1 MLSKL
6 RHHACGA
13 ADAQPAIGTPVDWQ
27 ALAGAIGRPVTQIR
41 PVAGGTLGLAFRAE
55 IDGRPMFAKTHSV
68 AEGRDALRKEV
79 ELLSLLDGEDLQV
92 RGIETREA
100 AGLRSWLLMKQLLPC
115 DTERT
120 PQDILRLTSGW
131 QRVFGTARP
140 ARVPAGDDFDL
151 LVEEGAKALSHL
163 REAGEFEARTAAQA
177 NALLEQLRRESRSLP
192 RRVCHGDLGPRN
204 IMADGARAVAVDW
217 EDAFWGIEGYDYLY
231 WLTFMANRRHIGDAA
246 FGHTALQRRT
256 EVAVLA
262 LIVLLK
268 SELSL
273 RNGTHRGNRVSFEQ
287 RLAEIVC
294 HA

>member
-13 ADAQPAIGTPVDWQ
+13 AHAQLVTGAPVDWQ
-27 ALAGAIGRPVTQIR
+27 ALAGALGRPVTQIR
-41 PVAGGTLGLAFRAE
+41 SVAGGTLGLAFLVE

-68 AEGRDALRKEV
+68 AAGQDALRKEV
-79 ELLSLLDGEDLQV
+79 ELLSLLGSGDLQV
-92 RGIETREA
+92 RGVETQEA
-100 AGLRSWLLMKQLLPC
+100 AGPRSWLLMKRLSHCEAEQ
-115 DTERT
+115 T
-120 PQDILRLTSGW
+120 PQDILRLTGGW
-131 QRVFGTARP
+131 QHVFERSRP
-140 ARVPAGDDFDL
+140 ACVPAADDFEL
-151 LVEEGAKALSHL
+151 LVEEGARALSHL
-163 REAGEFEARTAAQA
+163 EEEGKFEARTAAQA
-177 NALLEQLRRESRSLP
+177 KALLEQLRRESRSLP

-231 WLTFMANRRHIGDAA
+231 WLTFMANRKHIGDAA
-246 FGHTALQRRT
+246 FGHTALQRPT
-256 EVAVLA
+256 EVAVLV

-273 RNGTHRGNRVSFEQ
+273 RNGTHHGNRVSFEQ